1 MTGPPSVDSAACMK
15 SAVEPLEGN
24 KVKLSVEV
32 AESEFETAL
41 NAAFRRIAREVRIPG
56 FRPGKT
62 PRRVLE
68 ARLGPGTGRTEALRE
83 ALPDYY
89 AQALREH
96 DVDAIAA
103 PEIDITGGQ
112 DTGDVQFDAVV
123 EIRPR
128 LELTGYD
135 GLRVTVPNPEV
146 TETDIAARIDRL
158 RANFGELREVDR
170 PAREGDHLTINLGAT
185 RGGEPVSGLSVDDYS
200 YELGSGD
207 VLPELDQQLPG
218 AKPGDI
224 LKFGAEHP
232 DGAVDLTVL
241 VKDVREKV
249 LPEVTD
255 EWASDAS
262 EFDTVEELRADI
274 VRQLSVVKRV
284 QASLAVRNGAL
295 EALVGL
301 VEEDPPE
308 ALVSGEMERR
318 ARDLGHR
325 LESQGASLAKYLEV
339 TNQTQEQLVADLRAS
354 SVPAVKADLA
364 LRAVADAEGLDV
376 DDATVDAE
384 LERMAGSAE
393 VPVASLREQLERS
406 DQMPAVRSDIRK
418 GKALEW
424 LIEHAEV
431 VDEEGHDVDRLL
443 LNPPETSDEAQ
454 TDTASSEQSSE
465 PSESGES

>member
-1 MTGPPSVDSAACMK
+1 
-15 SAVEPLEGN
+15 
-24 KVKLSVEV
+24 
-32 AESEFETAL
+32 
-41 NAAFRRIAREVRIPG
+41 
-56 FRPGKT
+56 
-62 PRRVLE
+62 VLE
-68 ARLGPGTGRTEALRE
+68 ARLGPGAGRTEALRE

-112 DTGDVQFDAVV
+112 DTGNVQFDAVV
-123 EIRPR
+123 EVRPR
-128 LELTGYD
+128 LKLAGYE
-135 GLRVTVPNPEV
+135 GLRATVPNPEV
-146 TETDIAARIDRL
+146 TDTDIAGRIDRL

-185 RGGEPVSGLSVDDYS
+185 RRGEPVSGLSVDDYS

-207 VLPELDQQLPG
+207 VLPELDQRLPG

-224 LKFGAEHP
+224 LKFSAEHP
-232 DGAVDLTVL
+232 DGSVDLTVL
-241 VKDVREKV
+241 VKEVREKV

-284 QASLAVRNGAL
+284 QASLAVRNGVL
-295 EALVGL
+295 DALVGL

-308 ALVSGEMERR
+308 ALVNAEMERR
-318 ARDLGHR
+318 AHDLGRR
-325 LESQGASLAKYLEV
+325 LEAQGASLAKYLEV
-339 TNQTQEQLVADLRAS
+339 TNQSQEQLVADLRAS
-354 SVPAVKADLA
+354 AVPAVTADLA

-418 GKALEW
+418 GRALEW

-431 VDEEGHDVDRLL
+431 VDEEGHDVDRSL

-454 TDTASSEQSSE
+454 TDSASSEQSSQ